1 MIAAAALL
9 GWSSVRV
16 WRTNNGFLKWGGAGM
31 AALLSAAVTLV
42 SVIKIVGQSKPKFA
56 VGKS

>member
-1 MIAAAALL
+1 MLNLLVLVVMIAAAALL

-31 AALLSAAVTLV
+31 AALLSPPSLW
-42 SVIKIVGQSKPKFA
+42 
-56 VGKS
+56 